1 MAAKSTQQNSLSGSQ
16 LKPKETTDMSKKAS
30 MKELSPID
38 IYKLLPKTNCKEC
51 GQENCMAFATKIVNR
66 EINIDAC
73 KPLLKKENEKAYKQL
88 KELLKPAVKEV
99 VVGEGEKAKKLGGK
113 LVMYRHEFTYTN
125 PTAIAI
131 DVTDEMSE
139 QEVLGRLKKTENFS
153 FEYIGY
159 TLKLDMIA
167 IRCTSN
173 DADKFKAVV
182 KKVAENTKLPF
193 ILCTLNP
200 VIMEA
205 GLMAAPKAKPLLYAA
220 TIENWKDMA
229 ELALM
234 YNAPLVASAPNDLNA
249 LVSLVKTLTA
259 YGISDI
265 VLDPGTF
272 PNEGLSTTIN
282 NFTMLRRAATKAGD
296 ELAGFPLIGV
306 PMAAWI
312 GKGETA
318 DEIIK
323 WKEAYI
329 ASMLVVRY
337 ADVLVM
343 HGNDGWSLLPTAV
356 LRQNIYTDPRKPV
369 AVAPGLKVF
378 GTPDENSPVFF
389 TSNFAL
395 TYYTVASDIESNK
408 INGYLIVVETEGS
421 AIDSGVAG
429 RKLTAERVADA
440 IKASGVE
447 SKVKH
452 RKLIIPGKASRISG
466 EIEELSGWKVQVGPR
481 DSSEIPKYLVE
492 KWQP

>member
-1 MAAKSTQQNSLSGSQ
+1 
-16 LKPKETTDMSKKAS
+16 MSEKKKAGL
-30 MKELSPID
+30 KELSPID
-38 IYKLLPKTNCKEC
+38 IYKLLPKINCKEC
-51 GQENCMAFATKIVNR
+51 GVDNCMAFAAKIVNR
-66 EINIDAC
+66 EMNVDQC
-73 KPLLKKENEKAYKQL
+73 PPLLKKENEKSYAKL

-99 VVGEGEKAKKLGGK
+99 IVGVGDKAKKLGGK

-131 DVTDEMSE
+131 DVTDEMTE
-139 QEVLGRLKKTENFS
+139 QQIVSRVQKTENFS
-153 FEYIGY
+153 FEYIGN
-159 TLKLDMIA
+159 TLKLDMVA
-167 IRCTSN
+167 VRCTSE
-173 DADKFKAVV
+173 DADKFKAAV
-182 KKVAENTKLPF
+182 KKVSETTKLPM
-193 ILCTLNP
+193 ILCTTSP
-200 VIMEA
+200 AIAEA
-205 GLMAAPKAKPLLYAA
+205 GLMAAPKARPLLYAA
-220 TIENWKDMA
+220 TVSNWKDMA

-234 YNAPLVASAPNDLNA
+234 YNCPLVASAPNDLNA
-249 LVSLVKTLTA
+249 LVSLAKTLMA
-259 YGISDI
+259 YGVSDI

-272 PNEGLSTTIN
+272 AGEGLSDTIN
-282 NFTMLRRAATKAGD
+282 NFTMLRRAATKGGE
-296 ELAGFPLIGV
+296 ELAGLPLMGV
-306 PMAAWI
+306 PMVAWVD
-312 GKGETA
+312 KGDTA
-318 DEIIK
+318 DDLIK
-323 WKEAYI
+323 WREAYI

-337 ADVLVM
+337 ADVLIM
-343 HGNDGWSLLPTAV
+343 HGNDGWALLPTTV

-408 INGYLIVVETEGS
+408 LNAYLIVVETEGS

-440 IKASGVE
+440 IKQSGIE

-452 RKLIIPGKASRISG
+452 RKIIIPGKASRISG

-481 DSSEIPKYLVE
+481 DSSEIPKYIIE

>member
-1 MAAKSTQQNSLSGSQ
+1 
-16 LKPKETTDMSKKAS
+16 MSKRAS

-38 IYKLLPKTNCKEC
+38 VYKLLPKTNCKEC

-66 EINIDAC
+66 EVTIDAC
-73 KPLLKKENEKAYKQL
+73 KPLLKKEYEKAYSQL
-88 KELLKPAVKEV
+88 KELLRPAVKEV
-99 VVGEGEKAKKLGGK
+99 VVGVGDKAKKLGGK

-131 DVTDEMSE
+131 DVTDEMPD
-139 QEVLGRLKKTENFS
+139 QEITSRIKRTENFS

-167 IRCTSN
+167 VRCTSG
-173 DADKFKAVV
+173 DAEKFKATV
-182 KKVAENTKLPF
+182 KKVTETTALPF
-193 ILCTLNP
+193 IICTLNP
-200 VIMEA
+200 AVAEA
-205 GLMAAPKAKPLLYAA
+205 GLMAAPKARPLIYAA
-220 TIENWKDMA
+220 NSENWKDMA

-234 YNAPLVASAPNDLNA
+234 YNCPLVVSAPNDLNM
-249 LVSLVKTLTA
+249 LVSLTKTLMA
-259 YGISDI
+259 YGVKDL

-272 PNEGLSTTIN
+272 MNEGLGTTIN
-282 NFTMLRRAATKAGD
+282 NFTMLRRAACKGGE
-296 ELAGFPLIGV
+296 ELAGFPLMGV
-306 PMAAWI
+306 PMTAWVS
-312 GKGETA
+312 KGEAA
-318 DEIIK
+318 DEIVK
-323 WKEAYI
+323 WKEAYL
-329 ASMLVVRY
+329 ASMLIVRY
-337 ADVLVM
+337 ADIVVM
-343 HGNDGWSLLPTAV
+343 HGNDGWSLLPIAV

-395 TYYTVASDIESNK
+395 TYYTVASDLESAKLNA
-408 INGYLIVVETEGS
+408 YLIVVETEGS

-429 RKLTAERVADA
+429 RKLTAERVAEA

-447 SKVKH
+447 TKVKH
-452 RKLIIPGKASRISG
+452 RKIIIPGKASRISG

-481 DSSEIPKYLVE
+481 DSSEIPKYLIE